1 MKKYSRERRETRLGI
16 IFTLP
21 SLIAIILINFFPIGR
36 TFYLSLFKYNL
47 KFPKLMRFIG
57 FDNYISLFQDDR
69 FWNSFKVTFS
79 FTVTAVALE
88 TFFGILIALVI
99 NKNFKGRGFVR
110 AATLVPWAI
119 PTVASAQMWRMM
131 FSDQFGVINDIFMKL
146 GFIKEYVNFI
156 SKQPH
161 AFWAMVAADVWKT
174 TPFMALLIL
183 AGLQVIPVQLYEAA
197 RVDGASKWRQFWS
210 VTLPLLKPTIMV
222 ALIFRTLDS
231 FKAFDISL
239 VLTNGGPASST
250 ELLSLYNY
258 KIMIQ
263 QLNFGKGSAIAILIF
278 AFTMLIAFF
287 FIKVLGANPYSA
299 RK

>member
-1 MKKYSRERRETRLGI
+1 MKKYSRERRETQLGMLFVI
-16 IFTLP
+16 P
-21 SLIAIILINFFPIGR
+21 SLIVIALVIFFPIGR

-47 KFPKLMRFIG
+47 KFPRLMRFIG
-57 FDNYISLFQDDR
+57 LGNYMNLFQDDR
-69 FWNSFKVTFS
+69 FWNSVKVTLS
-79 FTVTAVALE
+79 FTFTAVAFE
-88 TFFGILIALVI
+88 TVLGILIALVI
-99 NKNFKGRGFVR
+99 NKNFKGRGIVR

-146 GFIKEYVNFI
+146 GIISEYVNFI
-156 SKQPH
+156 GKQPH

-174 TPFMALLIL
+174 TPFMALLLL
-183 AGLQVIPVQLYEAA
+183 AGLQVIPMQIYEAA
-197 RVDGASKWRQFWS
+197 KVDGANKWKQFWS
-210 VTLPLLKPTIMV
+210 ITLPMLKPTILV
-222 ALIFRTLDS
+222 ALIFRTLDT

-263 QLNFGKGSAIAILIF
+263 QLNFGKGSAIAIVLF

-287 FIKVLGANPYSA
+287 FIKILGANPYSSG
-299 RK
+299 K